1 MNTIDIYGEFSEYC
15 DIIICGTYGN
25 GFELE
30 EVVENSFKNRREA
43 IKSIRGWALRVGVQ
57 VDEISFND

>member
-43 IKSIRGWALRVGVQ
+43 IKSIKDWALRVGAEL
-57 VDEISFND
+57 DEISFND